1 MPAASNA
8 SFPLGHLMVTHGR
21 SSAAERFERL
31 ASKAFL
37 TRKISVLLPVQGLQG
52 PQQAQLPSRLQLQRH
67 MFLLE
72 DVALESLGDPAFV
85 KDVEK
90 LGIAGLSRSQRGLDS
105 GNVLALLPVG
115 GGRLVSALQ
124 LPSFQRLGLEEPMPG
139 TSQLEQKYLP
149 SGQRHVHVD
158 LPISKTRAKR
168 AAKQGEVA
176 TSRWQAL
183 VQPLQETISLV
194 AYCNKETG
202 APYDFLPLQSFGG
215 TISQMEVPIRSRVVS
230 LGDQPASRPSASC
243 LRPPIEQLICE
254 PSSWPHANGR
264 GGGKHEGLSDA
275 FGSACE
281 DFLDWLGAL
290 QL

>member
-1 MPAASNA
+1 
-8 SFPLGHLMVTHGR
+8 MVTHGR

-72 DVALESLGDPAFV
+72 ELGLDVALESLGDPAFV

-194 AYCNKETG
+194 EACLHNNLVPLCG
-202 APYDFLPLQSFGG
+202 A
-215 TISQMEVPIRSRVVS
+215 V
-230 LGDQPASRPSASC
+230 
-243 LRPPIEQLICE
+243 
-254 PSSWPHANGR
+254 
-264 GGGKHEGLSDA
+264 
-275 FGSACE
+275 
-281 DFLDWLGAL
+281 
-290 QL
+290 